1 VDKQEEGFSLIELMV
16 IVSVLALVLGLGIP
30 AFNDMLGN
38 SRMSTTVNDLVGSLH
53 AARGEAITRRAT
65 VLLCPANSAGT
76 DCQAGSDLKAGWL
89 VFVDSDEDGSAGTG
103 ELILQ
108 RHGPIDSAR
117 ILELDVFPAERA
129 GRVVFAN
136 GGTLRTA
143 QSTTDIQICDA
154 RGDRDTGQGVA
165 AGRWIR
171 IQPTGQPEIR
181 RLRTDLQN
189 ADINPLGGC

>member
-1 VDKQEEGFSLIELMV
+1 VYKKQEGFSLIELMV
-16 IVSVLALVLGLGIP
+16 IVSVLALALGLGIP

-38 SRMSTTVNDLVGSLH
+38 SRMSTTVNDLVSSLH

-65 VLLCPANSAGT
+65 VVLCPTNAAET
-76 DCQAGSDLKAGWL
+76 DCRADGDLEAGWL
-89 VFVDSDEDGSAGTG
+89 VFVDSNDDGSPDAG
-103 ELILQ
+103 EAILQ
-108 RHGPIDSAR
+108 RHGPIDAAAD
-117 ILELDVFPAERA
+117 LDLDVFPADSA
-129 GRVVFAN
+129 GRIAFSS
-136 GGTLRTA
+136 GGTLRIA
-143 QSTTDIQICDA
+143 ESTTDIQICDA

-181 RLRTDLQN
+181 RLRADLQD

>member
-1 VDKQEEGFSLIELMV
+1 MYKKEEGFSLIELMV
-16 IVSVLALVLGLGIP
+16 IVAVLALALGLGVP
-30 AFNDMLGN
+30 AFNAMLHN
-38 SRMSTTVNDLVGSLH
+38 SRMGTTVNDLVGSLH

-65 VLLCPANSAGT
+65 VLLCPANAAGT

-89 VFVDSDEDGSAGTG
+89 VFVDNDDDGSAGPGDT
-103 ELILQ
+103 ILQ
-108 RHGPIDSAR
+108 RHGPIDSAQVF
-117 ILELDVFPAERA
+117 ELDVFPAERA

-136 GGTLRTA
+136 GGSLRVA
-143 QSTTDIQICDA
+143 ESTTDIQICDA

-181 RLRTDLQN
+181 RQRADLQN